1 MSRIILLPLCFFF
14 INSLTLH
21 AQTIVQTYG
30 PIKSGDMLW
39 NIAAQVR
46 PNAAVN
52 RYQVMIALLKANPQA
67 FEVSCNMNSLKVGK
81 ILQIPNLSDM
91 QALTQAQALEEF
103 NRQRKEWQAYRRQKQ
118 TITCIPPTQ
127 QQVIPLAKKPSQPV
141 IKNVKEVS
149 SNPPATPPV
158 ILTSPANSPN
168 SNPNEQSKP
177 KAKTVVNQPPLTSPS
192 TDKTFSPTDYSLNQL
207 ASELLKNTGLLTT
220 FSLPFLAT
228 PVPLIAIIS
237 IILLLFLLI
246 IVFARRW
253 RSSPRRKK
261 TESVEKQWLHD
272 PLEKMPVN
280 NPNLKAGEETH
291 QAVNIEET
299 TQADSTATVDTQEL
313 PNYSSVALKMEEK
326 LDQVRAYLANDQT
339 ELTENMLREVLQNG
353 SREQQAEALQLY
365 KISQK
370 ITQNFPNNRNK
381 TYVSLP
387 QVDASNNPF
396 WQELEQMNGHLPTQ
410 YLPENQERIFELI
423 DKVFALLDH
432 ELNAHGKLIEA
443 YKHRH
448 HPEWIDNTY
457 RFEKTMTQTVN
468 EVEENHLSKSRIA
481 PEATR
486 HL

>member
-1 MSRIILLPLCFFF
+1 MSRIILLPLCFFL

-21 AQTIVQTYG
+21 AQTITQTYG

-46 PNAAVN
+46 SNASVN

-81 ILQIPNLSDM
+81 ILQIPSLSEM

-103 NRQRKEWQAYRRQKQ
+103 NRQREEWQAYRHQKQ
-118 TITCIPPTQ
+118 AITCIPPTQ
-127 QQVIPLAKKPSQPV
+127 KQVMPLAKNPSQPV
-141 IKNVKEVS
+141 IKNVKDV
-149 SNPPATPPV
+149 SNPPAIPPV
-158 ILTSPANSPN
+158 ILTSSANSPN
-168 SNPNEQSKP
+168 SNTGDQSKP
-177 KAKTVVNQPPLTSPS
+177 KAKTLVNQPPLTLPS
-192 TDKTFSPTDYSLNQL
+192 TDKTFSPADDSLNQL

-228 PVPLIAIIS
+228 PVPLIAIILV
-237 IILLLFLLI
+237 ILLLFLLI
-246 IVFARRW
+246 IVFTRHW
-253 RSSPRRKK
+253 RFSPRQKK
-261 TESVEKQWLHD
+261 TESVDKQWLHD

-280 NPNLKAGEETH
+280 NPTLKANEETH
-291 QAVNIEET
+291 QAVDVVDA
-299 TQADSTATVDTQEL
+299 TQASSTVTTDTQEL
-313 PNYSSVALKMEEK
+313 PNYSSVALKMKEK
-326 LDQVRAYLANDQT
+326 LEQVRAYLANDQT
-339 ELTENMLREVLQNG
+339 ELTENMLREVLQQG

-370 ITQNFPNNRNK
+370 ITQALPNNHNK

-387 QVDASNNPF
+387 QADASNSPL

-410 YLPENQERIFELI
+410 YLPENQEHIFELI
-423 DKVFALLDH
+423 DKIFALLDH
-432 ELNAHGKLIEA
+432 ELNARGKLIEA

-457 RFEKTMTQTVN
+457 RFEKSMTQTVN
-468 EVEENHLSKSRIA
+468 QVEENHLSKSRIA

>member
-46 PNAAVN
+46 PNASVD

-81 ILQIPNLSDM
+81 ILQIPSLSEM
-91 QALTQAQALEEF
+91 QALTQTRALEEF

-118 TITCIPPTQ
+118 TITCAPSTQ
-127 QQVIPLAKKPSQPV
+127 KQNVPLAKKPLQPV
-141 IKNVKEVS
+141 IKHVKDV

-158 ILTSPANSPN
+158 TLTSSANSSSKKN
-168 SNPNEQSKP
+168 TDNWSKP
-177 KAKTVVNQPPLTSPS
+177 AKTVTNESPLTSSS
-192 TDKTFSPTDYSLNQL
+192 TDQTFSSTDDSLNQ
-207 ASELLKNTGLLTT
+207 SITQLLKNSGLLTT

-339 ELTENMLREVLQNG
+339 ELTENMLREVLQQG

-370 ITQNFPNNRNK
+370 ITQTLPNNRNK

-443 YKHRH
+443 YKHRY